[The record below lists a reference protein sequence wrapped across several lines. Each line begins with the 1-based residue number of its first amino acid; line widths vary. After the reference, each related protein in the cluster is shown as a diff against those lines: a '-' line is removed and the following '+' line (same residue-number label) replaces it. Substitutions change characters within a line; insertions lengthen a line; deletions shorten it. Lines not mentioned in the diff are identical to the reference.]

1 MIKNIKDIVILAL
14 TSGILIL
21 LGVIIIGD
29 YWVAVRENRPVD
41 TEIITLMKMSI
52 TGLIGIIAGYIGGGK
67 LYVGCCCCN

>member
-1 MIKNIKDIVILAL
+1 MMKNIKEIVILAL

-21 LGVIIIGD
+21 LAVIIIGD

-52 TGLIGIIAGYIGGGK
+52 TGLIGIIAGYIGGK
-67 LYVGCCCCN
+67 S

>member
-29 YWVAVRENRPVD
+29 YWVAVKENRPVD
-41 TEIITLMKMSI
+41 TES
-52 TGLIGIIAGYIGGGK
+52 YYVNENVDYRFNRYNCR
-67 LYVGCCCCN
+67 LYWW